1 MSQWRA
7 VCKFEE
13 IPRRRARVLQTTD
26 IHIAVF
32 RTDDDRLF
40 AVENRCPHRGA
51 PLSSG
56 LLYDGDKVAC
66 LDHGW
71 SVCLGD
77 GKVVAPETG
86 CVRTFDVKIEDGVVY
101 VAA

>member
-7 VCKFEE
+7 VCKLEE
-13 IPRRRARVLQTTD
+13 IPRQRARVLEATD
-26 IHIAVF
+26 IQIAVF
-32 RTDDDRLF
+32 RTQDDRLF

-56 LLYDGDKVAC
+56 LIYDGDKVAC

-71 SVCLGD
+71 SVCLTD
-77 GKVVAPETG
+77 GKVVAPESG
-86 CVRTFDVKIEDGVVY
+86 AVRTFQVKIEDGVVY